1 MGTRRG
7 VKRQPVIPAE
17 LRDVYHRIS
26 KADLAEAAVYLGAA
40 LTGCCDDWDAGA
52 ARLLAEIN
60 LLRRHRGAAAISEH
74 SIDDEA

>member
-1 MGTRRG
+1 MSTRG

-17 LRDVYHRIS
+17 LRDVYHLVS

-52 ARLLAEIN
+52 KRLLAEVN
-60 LLRRHRGAAAISEH
+60 ALRAARGAAKVTA
-74 SIDDEA
+74 DDLEDFG